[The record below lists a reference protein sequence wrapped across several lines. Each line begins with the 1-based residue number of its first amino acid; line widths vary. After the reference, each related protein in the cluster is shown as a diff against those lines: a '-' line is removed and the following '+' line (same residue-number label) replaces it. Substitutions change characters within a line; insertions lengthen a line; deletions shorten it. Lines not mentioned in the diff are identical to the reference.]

1 MRVLIATV
9 TAGAGHLQAATALE
23 SAWRS
28 LHPDTQLQKVDLLDF
43 VSRIQRKICIDG
55 YVQLVEHA
63 PELWSLVFKKT
74 DNLERLQQWSG
85 FRRQFAQH
93 TNRRFVEHLQAFQPD
108 VVICPHF
115 MPLEILGGLRSTT
128 PGPHP
133 FTVCVVTDFE
143 AHAFWIEPVVNL
155 YCVAA
160 PETKASLE
168 ARGVSSE
175 RVVATGIPVGPKF
188 ATPSDP
194 ETVRL
199 RYGLREDLPVVLLLG
214 GGFGMGPVTEI
225 LEVID
230 PMAKPLQILVVAGR
244 NEALRREVASTQ
256 HHQSVTTLGFVTN
269 MNELMSVSELIIT
282 KPGGLT
288 ASEAL
293 ALGKPLFIYN
303 PIPGQEAANSD
314 FLLEHG
320 AATKV
325 NRLEDIPPRLGQ
337 LLGSEKLKEMARAA
351 KALGRPQAA
360 RDICREIKR
369 RWDAEG

>member
-23 SAWRS
+23 SAWKS
-28 LHPDTQLQKVDLLDF
+28 LYPDDQVQKVDLLDF

-85 FRRQFAQH
+85 FRRQFAQQ
-93 TNRRFVEHLQAFQPD
+93 TNRRFIQHLQEFQPD

-143 AHAFWIEPVVNL
+143 AHAFWIEPVVDL

-160 PETKASLE
+160 QETKASLE
-168 ARGVSSE
+168 ARGVPPE
-175 RVVATGIPVGPKF
+175 RVAATGIPVGPKF

-194 ETVRL
+194 EAVRL
-199 RYGLREDLPVVLLLG
+199 RYGLREDQPVILVLG
-214 GGFGMGPVTEI
+214 GGFGMGPVAEI
-225 LEVID
+225 LEAID
-230 PMAKPLQILVVAGR
+230 PIARPIQIIVVAGR
-244 NEALRREVASTQ
+244 NEALRREVAGTLHRQPITTQ
-256 HHQSVTTLGFVTN
+256 GFVTN
-269 MNELMSVSELIIT
+269 MNDLMSVSELIIT
-282 KPGGLT
+282 KPGGMT

-293 ALGKPLFIYN
+293 GLGKPLFIYS

-325 NRLEDIPPRLGQ
+325 NRLEDIPHRLGQ

-351 KALGRPQAA
+351 QALGRPQAA
-360 RDICREIKR
+360 QDICRQIKQ
-369 RWDAEG
+369 RWDAEA